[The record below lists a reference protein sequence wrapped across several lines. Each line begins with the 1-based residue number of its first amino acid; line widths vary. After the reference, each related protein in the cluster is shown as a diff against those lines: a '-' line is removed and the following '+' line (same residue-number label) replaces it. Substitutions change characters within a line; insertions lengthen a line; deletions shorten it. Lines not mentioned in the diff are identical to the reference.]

1 MYMRHTI
8 DSGVKS
14 TNNGSARRFSR
25 LFGSVISSGN
35 SSSILRLACRRL
47 LALII
52 CALFVGGPALAQPV
66 LENQAPVQRLLPP
79 ADGNATDGTA
89 AGTTAPI
96 LAGAVE
102 DEYLLQPGDEISVMD
117 PSMSTEQGPFTT
129 NVPVLPDGTV
139 SIYPV
144 GVLMA
149 KGKTVKQLTDE
160 VRVKAADLIL
170 NPAIVISLSRMRPI
184 EVYVLGNVISPGLYT
199 VEADRGARERQAAI
213 QTNAP
218 TIPLP
223 GRFTGGPLTSL
234 PGSNAPV
241 RAFPQGSLT
250 VLTALQMAGGVR
262 ENADIRHIVV
272 RRPGMVDKVVDLWA
286 MIAEGD
292 STQDFILRAGDVILV
307 RKGGAAFDAELLGAA
322 ANRKRAVRVF
332 GAVKNPGIYEL
343 TPRDDL
349 ISIISRSGGFT
360 DTAVKSHV
368 LLSRQDRNGQ
378 VQTFKLA
385 IKRSVRDGKSTGR
398 APVMP
403 GDVVVVRDSIVLKTA
418 PRVLTIAATFMSA
431 FFILYFSRIIVDQ
444 SQPNTATV
452 PTGTTTNT
460 NNSNNTSTASSNTST
475 TQ

>member
-1 MYMRHTI
+1 M
-8 DSGVKS
+8 
-14 TNNGSARRFSR
+14 
-25 LFGSVISSGN
+25 ISSG
-35 SSSILRLACRRL
+35 SGGSFLHFLCRRL

-52 CALFVGGPALAQPV
+52 SALFVGGTAFAQS
-66 LENQAPVQRLLPP
+66 PVQRVLPP
-79 ADGNATDGTA
+79 VDGAAENTTA
-89 AGTTAPI
+89 AGTTTSPI
-96 LAGAVE
+96 LAGSVE

-129 NVPVLPDGTV
+129 VVPVLPDGTV

-144 GVLMA
+144 GVLIA
-149 KGKTVKQLTDE
+149 KGKTVKQLTEE
-160 VRVKAADLIL
+160 VRSKAAELIL

-184 EVYVLGNVISPGLYT
+184 EVYVLGNVVSPGLYT
-199 VEADRGARERQAAI
+199 VEADRGGRERQAA
-213 QTNAP
+213 TTLLNAP

-234 PGSNAPV
+234 GGGVSPV
-241 RAFPQGSLT
+241 RSYPQGSLT

-262 ENADIRHIVV
+262 ENADIRQIVV
-272 RRPGMVDKVVDLWA
+272 RRPGMADKIVDLWS

-292 STQDFILRAGDVILV
+292 SSQDFVLRAGDVILV

-322 ANRKRAVRVF
+322 ANRKRAVRIF
-332 GAVKNPGIYEL
+332 GAIKSPGIYEL

-349 ISIISRSGGFT
+349 ISIISRAGGFT

-368 LLSRQDRNGQ
+368 MLSRQDRNGQ

-385 IKRSVRDGKSTGR
+385 VKRSVRDGKSMGR

-403 GDVVVVRDSIVLKTA
+403 GDVVVVRDSVFLKTA
-418 PRVLTIAATFMSA
+418 PRVFTIAGTFLSA

-444 SQPNTATV
+444 SMPSQQASTSSGTSTTSNTSS
-452 PTGTTTNT
+452 
-460 NNSNNTSTASSNTST
+460 NSNTSTAASGSST